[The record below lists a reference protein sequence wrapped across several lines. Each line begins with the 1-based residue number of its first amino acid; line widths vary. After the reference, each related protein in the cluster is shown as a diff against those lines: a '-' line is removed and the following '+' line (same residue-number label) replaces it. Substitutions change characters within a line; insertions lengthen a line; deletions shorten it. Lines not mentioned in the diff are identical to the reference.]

1 MTGVLTGFLPN
12 SCWLS
17 LYESVIWSL
26 VGPCCVMILCTL
38 ITLTMGLKAAFTL
51 KDHIEG
57 YGNLR
62 TLVWL
67 GLALLP
73 VTVTVWVLAIL
84 SASDTSD
91 VLFYAFSL
99 CSVLESIFILL
110 GYCLLN
116 RRVRQGLLRLAGH
129 KGIEDDSPSPQFDSA
144 AAASRYRYSST
155 YL

>member
-1 MTGVLTGFLPN
+1 
-12 SCWLS
+12 
-17 LYESVIWSL
+17 
-26 VGPCCVMILCTL
+26 MILSTL
-38 ITLTMGLKAAFTL
+38 ITLTMSLRAAFTL

-73 VTVTVWVLAIL
+73 VTVTVWVLSVL
-84 SASDTSD
+84 SSSDTSE

-116 RRVRQGLLRLAGH
+116 RRVRQGLLRLAGQ
-129 KGIEDDSPSPQFDSA
+129 KGVEDDSPSPQFDNP
-144 AAASRYRYSST
+144 AAASRY
-155 YL
+155 

>member
-1 MTGVLTGFLPN
+1 M
-12 SCWLS
+12 
-17 LYESVIWSL
+17 YESVIWSL
-26 VGPCCVMILCTL
+26 VGPCCVMILSTL
-38 ITLTMGLKAAFTL
+38 ITLTMSLRAAFTL

-73 VTVTVWVLAIL
+73 VTVTVWVLSVL
-84 SASDTSD
+84 SSSDTSE

-116 RRVRQGLLRLAGH
+116 RRVRQGLLRLAGQ
-129 KGIEDDSPSPQFDSA
+129 KGVEDDSPSPQFDNP
-144 AAASRYRYSST
+144 AAASRYFQSFSFLFYEPSS
-155 YL
+155 

>member
-1 MTGVLTGFLPN
+1 M
-12 SCWLS
+12 
-17 LYESVIWSL
+17 YESVIWSL
-26 VGPCCVMILCTL
+26 VGPCCVMILSTL
-38 ITLTMGLKAAFTL
+38 ITLTMSLRAAFTL

-73 VTVTVWVLAIL
+73 VTVTVWVLSVL
-84 SASDTSD
+84 SSSDTSE

-116 RRVRQGLLRLAGH
+116 RRVRQGLLRLAGQ
-129 KGIEDDSPSPQFDSA
+129 KGVEDDSPSPQFDNP
-144 AAASRYRYSST
+144 AAASRY
-155 YL
+155 

>member
-1 MTGVLTGFLPN
+1 V
-12 SCWLS
+12 
-17 LYESVIWSL
+17 YESVIWSL
-26 VGPCCVMILCTL
+26 VGPCCVMILSTL
-38 ITLTMGLKAAFTL
+38 ITLTMSLRAAFTL

-73 VTVTVWVLAIL
+73 VTVTVWVLSVL
-84 SASDTSD
+84 SSSDTSE

-116 RRVRQGLLRLAGH
+116 RRVRQGLLRLAGQ
-129 KGIEDDSPSPQFDSA
+129 KGVEDDSPSPQFDNP
-144 AAASRYRYSST
+144 AAASRY
-155 YL
+155 